1 MFQFYWLPY
10 SDRVRQ
16 SDLSNSYYTMF
27 VAHNLK
33 NRVKIR
39 SQLIYILRTHFCVI
53 NSAYPI
59 CYFSTHNYKN
69 RVVFF
74 EGNPKDSMD
83 LNSSLS
89 SNTIPVVS
97 TLTKPTEDAKSSPT
111 SSDEVHKPICYWP
124 GVYHSPVTD
133 ALWNE
138 RVSINERLFDI
149 PDDAPPPT
157 ELLTRTPSESRT
169 TIVYA
174 LSSDSTLREQY
185 KDPWNEFRI
194 GKLLED
200 LDALAGTITFKV
212 SLSLNILPLVCLL
225 EFKTLVVHCFKFTS
239 LKWNVVGL
247 KW

>member
-1 MFQFYWLPY
+1 MTSLHK
-10 SDRVRQ
+10 
-16 SDLSNSYYTMF
+16 T
-27 VAHNLK
+27 NLK
-33 NRVKIR
+33 PGGVSLKGKTK
-39 SQLIYILRTHFCVI
+39 Y
-53 NSAYPI
+53 
-59 CYFSTHNYKN
+59 
-69 RVVFF
+69 
-74 EGNPKDSMD
+74 SMD

-89 SNTIPVVS
+89 SNTIPVVL
-97 TLTKPTEDAKSSPT
+97 TLTQPTKDAKSSPT
-111 SSDEVHKPICYWP
+111 SSEVHKPISYWP

-133 ALWNE
+133 ALWDE

-174 LSSDSTLREQY
+174 FSSDSTLREQY

-212 SLSLNILPLVCLL
+212 SLSLNILPLVVYWNLTVWEVLL
-225 EFKTLVVHCFKFTS
+225 QIYFSQMRCCWVQVIIQ
-239 LKWNVVGL
+239 
-247 KW
+247 

>member
-1 MFQFYWLPY
+1 
-10 SDRVRQ
+10 
-16 SDLSNSYYTMF
+16 
-27 VAHNLK
+27 
-33 NRVKIR
+33 
-39 SQLIYILRTHFCVI
+39 
-53 NSAYPI
+53 
-59 CYFSTHNYKN
+59 
-69 RVVFF
+69 
-74 EGNPKDSMD
+74 MD

-111 SSDEVHKPICYWP
+111 SSEVHKPISYWP

-174 LSSDSTLREQY
+174 FSSDSTLREQY

-212 SLSLNILPLVCLL
+212 SLSLSTFYHLFDYWNLTIWVVLL
-225 EFKTLVVHCFKFTS
+225 QIYFSEMRCF
-239 LKWNVVGL
+239 WVQVIIQ
-247 KW
+247 